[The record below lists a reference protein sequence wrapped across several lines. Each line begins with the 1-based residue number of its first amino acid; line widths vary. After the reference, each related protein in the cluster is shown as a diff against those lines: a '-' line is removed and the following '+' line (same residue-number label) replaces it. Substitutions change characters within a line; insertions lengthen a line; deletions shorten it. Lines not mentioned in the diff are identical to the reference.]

1 MIDIKTHKIHKYL
14 KNKCDEMLSAKRS
27 NYYRFGSNIIRLSDH
42 IGRNSSGSHSII
54 IDRRGGYMIHTHS
67 NGNIVLMNYEE
78 VKRFISTLA
87 LIQDIA
93 PQTQNAWEN
102 EIINKQE
109 LKDVKEKIKK
119 ISDLEQQLEMAKKV
133 NVGNANSIHNYRL
146 WFEEHGIQDPFKKG
160 SKKRTLDDVVQKIEP
175 SLKVK
180 INDQE
185 EAVPSLVLEIPEGV
199 LDIAEASC

>member
-1 MIDIKTHKIHKYL
+1 MVDIKTHKVHKYL
-14 KNKCDEMLSAKRS
+14 KTKCDEMLSAKRS

-54 IDRRGGYMIHTHS
+54 IDRRGGYMVHTHS

-78 VKRFISTLA
+78 IKRFISTLA

-93 PQTQNAWEN
+93 PQGQNTWES
-102 EIINKQE
+102 EMCHKEE
-109 LKDVKEKIKK
+109 LKEVREKIKK
-119 ISDLEQQLEMAKKV
+119 IADLEHQLDVAKKT
-133 NVGNANSIHNYRL
+133 NIGNANSIHNYRL
-146 WFEEHGIQDPFKKG
+146 WFEENGLKDPFKKG
-160 SKKRTLDDVVQKIEP
+160 GKKRTLNEIVEKIEP

-185 EAVPSLVLEIPEGV
+185 NEITPLIVNIPDGVLE
-199 LDIAEASC
+199 IAEASC